1 MQITLWKTTIEDT
14 ISPSLSRF
22 LPRPGGGGEDLF
34 VTVTVFRVIKFKRFS
49 QGASLKP
56 DESEGYSPVSGTI
69 RLEET
74 GWERAGVLQHA
85 QGYLFLGVRV
95 ALA

>member
-1 MQITLWKTTIEDT
+1 M
-14 ISPSLSRF
+14 
-22 LPRPGGGGEDLF
+22 
-34 VTVTVFRVIKFKRFS
+34 
-49 QGASLKP
+49 P